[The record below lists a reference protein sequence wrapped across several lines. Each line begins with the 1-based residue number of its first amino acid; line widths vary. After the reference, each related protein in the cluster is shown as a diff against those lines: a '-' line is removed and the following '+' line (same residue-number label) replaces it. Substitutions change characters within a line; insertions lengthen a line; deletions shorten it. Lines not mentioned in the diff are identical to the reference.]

1 MKCLGKL
8 KLKSLLWG
16 SLQHSEI
23 YFAIALLCN
32 LTLTVGVV
40 SPPLLQ
46 GRVNYLQKFSS
57 ASKMYLEIVLK
68 IELFWDYFLRL
79 LLFTLLV
86 LFPFLRWSVFRS
98 K

>member
-46 GRVNYLQKFSS
+46 GRVNYPPNLMIFQKVNLMWF
-57 ASKMYLEIVLK
+57 
-68 IELFWDYFLRL
+68 
-79 LLFTLLV
+79 
-86 LFPFLRWSVFRS
+86 
-98 K
+98 

>member
-40 SPPLLQ
+40 TPPLLQ
-46 GRVNYLQKFSS
+46 GRVNY
-57 ASKMYLEIVLK
+57 
-68 IELFWDYFLRL
+68 
-79 LLFTLLV
+79 
-86 LFPFLRWSVFRS
+86 P
-98 K
+98 